1 MVILLPK
8 QDLHYVVANLGYGC
22 ALPPYFSARRSPL
35 INGHEEIGIAV
46 GNNAPIVR
54 SIVREFR

>member
-8 QDLHYVVANLGYGC
+8 RDLHYVVTNLGYGC

-46 GNNAPIVR
+46 GNNTPIVIG
-54 SIVREFR
+54 IVREFR